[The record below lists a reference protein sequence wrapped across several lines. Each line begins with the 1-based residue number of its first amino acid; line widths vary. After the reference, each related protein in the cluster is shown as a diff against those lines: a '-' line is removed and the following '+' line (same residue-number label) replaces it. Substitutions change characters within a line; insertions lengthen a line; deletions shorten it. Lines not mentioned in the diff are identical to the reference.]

1 MRTKLTDLSDE
12 EVLEELLR
20 EFSTG
25 GLVTVHAM
33 ERLSQWPVA
42 SMAQEA

>member
-12 EVLEELLR
+12 KVLEELVR
-20 EFSTG
+20 EFSAG
-25 GLVTVHAM
+25 GLVSVQVV
-33 ERLSQWPVA
+33 ERLSQRPVA